1 MSKTLIRNNTQSPVA
16 LPLPYTGILSAGE
29 GIVVDEPTN
38 EVVNSLFDGQK
49 TDLANIYTVTQV
61 SPGAKS
67 GRISRKETA
76 RKIGQA
82 LSQTEVDLSINGRKL
97 RKIGVPVA
105 IDDATTKS
113 YVDAADA
120 RLEGLIQQVHD
131 WKFGERYF
139 EVGDAS
145 TGVWYVTVAA
155 RAATEE
161 AMDAITAIK
170 HTSSVPGGLGAFVV
184 HLNNPVDVALQ
195 SVTLFTYT
203 RQETQPKLVLV
214 LNNPS
219 GARPAHRFV
228 RPGVLQ
234 FPPTNAQ
241 QHTPMVSVADAG
253 GEIPSSYGVLGQL
266 NPMSVYPKIRIVA
279 TGFFAAESNSVAD
292 RYYNKPQSIVVQF

>member
-38 EVVNSLFDGQK
+38 EVVSSLFDGQK
-49 TDLANIYTVTQV
+49 TELTNIYTVTQV

-82 LSQTEVDLSINGRKL
+82 LAQSEVDISLNGRKL
-97 RKIGVPVA
+97 RKIAAPVA
-105 IDDATTKS
+105 VDDAANKL

-120 RLEGLIQQVHD
+120 RLEGLIHQIHD

-139 EVGDAS
+139 ELGDAS

-155 RAATEE
+155 RADSEE

-170 HTSSVPGGLGAFVV
+170 HTSSVAGGLGAFAI
-184 HLNNPVDVALQ
+184 HLNNPVGVALQ
-195 SVTLFTYT
+195 SVTVFTYT
-203 RQETQPKLVLV
+203 RRETQPKLVLV
-214 LNNPS
+214 LNNPI

-228 RPGVLQ
+228 RPSVIQ

-241 QHTPMVSVADAG
+241 QLMPMVSVADAG
-253 GEIPSSYGVLGQL
+253 GEIPSAYGVLGQL
-266 NPMSVYPKIRIVA
+266 DPAVSYPKIRIVA